1 MHANL
6 YVAHWV
12 HKCVLVSSSSV
23 PLWRRH
29 LLSEMATFA
38 VRTQRWFIILDDRG
52 VVYYYGEVVYQTKIS
67 SAWKVLLP
75 WLLTFLS
82 PRKEQRACAT
92 SGLWLVSEALPPKS
106 PFFLLPSPPP
116 FNCSVLRCQW
126 TVYAYM
132 KERGLSTCYKI
143 KLTLCTPGLFVTTD
157 DHEGFNLVWLIDRTQ
172 ELAVSRTQHLLFYY
186 SS

>member
-1 MHANL
+1 MHKTCANL
-6 YVAHWV
+6 YIAHWV
-12 HKCVLVSSSSV
+12 HKCVLVSLSSV
-23 PLWRRH
+23 PLHCRRWH

-38 VRTQRWFIILDDRG
+38 VWTQRWFIILDDRG

-106 PFFLLPSPPP
+106 PFFLLPSPPS
-116 FNCSVLRCQW
+116 FNCSVLRCQS
-126 TVYAYM
+126 TSYAYM
-132 KERGLSTCYKI
+132 NERGLSTCYKI

-172 ELAVSRTQHLLFYY
+172 ELAVSRT
-186 SS
+186 

>member
-1 MHANL
+1 MT
-6 YVAHWV
+6 
-12 HKCVLVSSSSV
+12 
-23 PLWRRH
+23 
-29 LLSEMATFA
+29 TFA
-38 VRTQRWFIILDDRG
+38 VWTWRWFIILDDRE

-126 TVYAYM
+126 TVYACM
-132 KERGLSTCYKI
+132 KERGLSTTCYKI
-143 KLTLCTPGLFVTTD
+143 KLVLCTPGLFATKD
-157 DHEGFNLVWLIDRTQ
+157 DHEGFNLVRLIDRTQ
-172 ELAVSRTQHLLFYY
+172 EVAVSRTQHLLFYY

>member
-82 PRKEQRACAT
+82 PEGTKACAT

-106 PFFLLPSPPP
+106 PFFLLPSPPS

-126 TVYAYM
+126 TSYAYM
-132 KERGLSTCYKI
+132 NERGLSTCYKI
-143 KLTLCTPGLFVTTD
+143 KLTLFTPGLFVTTD

-172 ELAVSRTQHLLFYY
+172 ELAVSRT
-186 SS
+186 

>member
-1 MHANL
+1 
-6 YVAHWV
+6 
-12 HKCVLVSSSSV
+12 
-23 PLWRRH
+23 
-29 LLSEMATFA
+29 MA
-38 VRTQRWFIILDDRG
+38 FIIRDGDICCLDSAVVYHFRWYRGAVYYYRG

-106 PFFLLPSPPP
+106 PFFLLPSPPS
-116 FNCSVLRCQW
+116 FNCSLLRCQW

-132 KERGLSTCYKI
+132 KERGLSKCHKI
-143 KLTLCTPGLFVTTD
+143 KLNKKNKINKG
-157 DHEGFNLVWLIDRTQ
+157 NIRW
-172 ELAVSRTQHLLFYY
+172 HLNIYMNTY
-186 SS
+186 